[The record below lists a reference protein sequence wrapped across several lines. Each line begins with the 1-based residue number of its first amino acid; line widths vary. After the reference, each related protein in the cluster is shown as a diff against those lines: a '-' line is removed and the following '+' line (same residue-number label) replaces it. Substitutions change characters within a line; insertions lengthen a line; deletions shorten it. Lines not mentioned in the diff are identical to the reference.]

1 MPVVAL
7 LKVYQ
12 TVILAKHS
20 ELLDKTVQEFI
31 HARVVTLY
39 GSLRWVTMIVRL
51 DDGQRRFVEPR
62 IFLEFDYEDG
72 KGTMYA
78 FNVVFGYHFQRQ
90 LNGPHDDLG
99 YLKLTRSAAPF
110 AMSAAA
116 VAVAAHVVPA
126 FSATTSA
133 QKVLKELKMPFVRPE
148 KGARFSGSR
157 ATAARQSHFTRFW
170 LNPCVGRDQYHI
182 SELPG
187 FLNSIR

>member
-1 MPVVAL
+1 MP
-7 LKVYQ
+7 YQ
-12 TVILAKHS
+12 TLILARHS
-20 ELLDKTVQEFI
+20 EFLDETVQESI

-39 GSLRWVTMIVRL
+39 GSLSWVTMI
-51 DDGQRRFVEPR
+51 RRFVEPR

-110 AMSAAA
+110 AVSAAA

-126 FSATTSA
+126 SSATTSA

-170 LNPCVGRDQYHI
+170 LNPCVSRDQYHI